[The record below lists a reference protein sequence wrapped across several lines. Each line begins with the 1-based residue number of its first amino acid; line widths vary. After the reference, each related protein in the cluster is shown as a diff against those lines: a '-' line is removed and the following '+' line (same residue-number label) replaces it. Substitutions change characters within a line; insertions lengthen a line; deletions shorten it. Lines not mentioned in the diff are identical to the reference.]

1 MFKVQTISVETS
13 LYITKYITIV
23 LFKLFKFDLR
33 GLNHV
38 IEIKRYIKVT
48 TRLSNKSVVVT
59 IKTQVYIR
67 MSWD

>member
-1 MFKVQTISVETS
+1 VFKVQTISVETS

-23 LFKLFKFDLR
+23 LLKFFKFKFDLR

-48 TRLSNKSVVVT
+48 TRLSNKSVVIT
-59 IKTQVYIR
+59 IKKDKNTGIY
-67 MSWD
+67 